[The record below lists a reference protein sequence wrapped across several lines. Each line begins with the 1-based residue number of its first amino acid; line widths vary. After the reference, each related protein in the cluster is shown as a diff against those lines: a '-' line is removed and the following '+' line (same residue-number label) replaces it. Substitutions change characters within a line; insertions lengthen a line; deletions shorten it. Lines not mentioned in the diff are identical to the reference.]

1 MVFVIGFWVDLVNL
15 VLAYISPVISSSTSI
30 ITVSNSKNLTML
42 YATEKITIVKMYPC
56 PFRTLP

>member
-1 MVFVIGFWVDLVNL
+1 MVNGIVQDTRKIRLIKEIKFVIEFWFELVNL

-42 YATEKITIVKMYPC
+42 
-56 PFRTLP
+56 